1 MKTSVVD
8 LKSINRK
15 WYIIDANNKIL
26 GRLATRAANLL
37 TGKGKTEYSPNQD
50 HGDHIIV
57 INSDTIRLTGNKS
70 EKKVYFRHSKYP
82 SGGKFRSFKEQMT
95 LDSRKVVSDA
105 IRGMLPK
112 TVLGR
117 KIFSKLHVYR
127 DGNHPHEAQKP
138 VFLDFEE

>member
-1 MKTSVVD
+1 LKTGVVNR
-8 LKSINRK
+8 KSINRK

-26 GRLATRAANLL
+26 GRLASRTANLL

-57 INSDTIRLTGNKS
+57 VNSDTVRLTGNKS
-70 EKKVYFRHSKYP
+70 EKKVFFRHSKYP
-82 SGGKFRSFKEQMT
+82 SGSKFRSFKEQMA
-95 LDSRKVVSDA
+95 LDSRKVVYNA

-117 KIFSKLHVYR
+117 KIFSKLHVYK
-127 DGNHPHEAQKP
+127 GGTHPHEAQKP
-138 VFLDFEE
+138 VTLDFEE